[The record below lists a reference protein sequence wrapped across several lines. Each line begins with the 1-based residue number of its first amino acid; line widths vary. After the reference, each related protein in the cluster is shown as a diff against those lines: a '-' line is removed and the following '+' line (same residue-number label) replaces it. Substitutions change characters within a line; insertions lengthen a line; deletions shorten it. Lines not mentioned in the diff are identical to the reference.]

1 MFLVALADESSYES
15 RREEFAILAQF
26 RRDGKVGDHY
36 LGLIE
41 VQRTDTESLMKEI
54 ERFLIAKGIRVE
66 NAMFVGFDG
75 CNTMSGQNKG
85 NK

>member
-1 MFLVALADESSYES
+1 MSPQMRVAGKSLPYWN
-15 RREEFAILAQF
+15 
-26 RRDGKVGDHY
+26 GKVGDHY

-66 NAMFVGFDG
+66 NAMFVGFNG

>member
-1 MFLVALADESSYES
+1 MRVAGKSLA
-15 RREEFAILAQF
+15 RF

-54 ERFLIAKGIRVE
+54 ERFLIAKGFRVE

-75 CNTMSGQNKG
+75 CNTMSWQNKG
-85 NK
+85 N